1 MKIGVVVH
9 GPQIVDTGFAEKILS
24 LLGNYGTVKARLG
37 GTMGR
42 TAVIDAELE
51 DVIDIS
57 LKLLPSQSIDKI
69 SKDSDVVFL
78 INYGKSIVTGH
89 AFGYKVM
96 SRCKSDPDLIQ
107 IERPGESDGSV
118 IPWKPHLK

>member
-1 MKIGVVVH
+1 
-9 GPQIVDTGFAEKILS
+9 
-24 LLGNYGTVKARLG
+24 
-37 GTMGR
+37 MGR
-42 TAVIDAELE
+42 TAVIDAKLE

-96 SRCKSDPDLIQ
+96 SRCKSDPNLIQ
-107 IERPGESDGSV
+107 IERPGESDGTV
-118 IPWKPHLK
+118 IPWKPQSK